1 MSLILDALKRAEDER
16 KNNAPVP
23 DLNTQH
29 RPLAL
34 ASDAEPRPWL
44 WYVIAGLLGIVALV
58 IVVLMTGRWL
68 MVDKSP
74 TATSASSAIAAKSPE
89 KITVQT
95 AAVTTKAAPSSFAP
109 STADPAVAN
118 STPATSV
125 ATSAGADTA
134 AEVTDLYAQEATD
147 PAIEADVNQLYAAEE
162 STGSESIVDPF
173 ASLPVAQAEQS
184 ALDQSPAEVVRE
196 PARTFDSVTHIQDF
210 NELPW
215 NTKQKMPTISYQRH
229 DYLAGGISSVV
240 INGQTLGVGNIV
252 ATGQFV
258 VQDILVD
265 GVVLKHGDRVFK
277 LRALN
282 GWINM

>member
-1 MSLILDALKRAEDER
+1 MSLILDALNRADTER
-16 KNNAPVP
+16 KNQTPVP

-34 ASDAEPRPWL
+34 EPEQSARA
-44 WYVIAGLLGIVALV
+44 WYWWVAAALIIVLVAVIIW
-58 IVVLMTGRWL
+58 RWQTTNT
-68 MVDKSP
+68 SP
-74 TATSASSAIAAKSPE
+74 TATAISPVQPAPAK
-89 KITVQT
+89 VQPPVSQP
-95 AAVTTKAAPSSFAP
+95 VT
-109 STADPAVAN
+109 PAVVAPVQPLQPLP
-118 STPATSV
+118 SQSAASLASAVAVRPDSSGVAAT
-125 ATSAGADTA
+125 DIK
-134 AEVTDLYAQEATD
+134 DLYAEDAAPEPTM
-147 PAIEADVNQLYAAEE
+147 EADVSQLYAPEE
-162 STGSESIVDPF
+162 ATGSESVVDPF
-173 ASLPVAQAEQS
+173 ASPSVAQA
-184 ALDQSPAEVVRE
+184 ALPPAEVVRE
-196 PARTFDSVTHIQDF
+196 PARTFDSMTHVQDF

-258 VQDILVD
+258 VLDILVD

>member
-1 MSLILDALKRAEDER
+1 MSLILDALNRADNER
-16 KNNAPVP
+16 KNQAPLP
-23 DLNTQH
+23 DLNTRH
-29 RPLAL
+29 SPLAL
-34 ASDAEPRPWL
+34 EPDQASSQWRWWL
-44 WYVIAGLLGIVALV
+44 LAVVLV
-58 IVVLMTGRWL
+58 LIVVLVVWRWY
-68 MVDKSP
+68 
-74 TATSASSAIAAKSPE
+74 SASQSLPVTAASMQEAKASAASSQAIAPE
-89 KITVQT
+89 PVVKPLPAITARVTEAPQGVPSGPVSSL
-95 AAVTTKAAPSSFAP
+95 AAVTGGGEKVASSDIQNLYADEADAP
-109 STADPAVAN
+109 VI
-118 STPATSV
+118 
-125 ATSAGADTA
+125 ADT
-134 AEVTDLYAQEATD
+134 
-147 PAIEADVNQLYAAEE
+147 DVKQLYAAEE
-162 STGSESIVDPF
+162 SVGSESIVDPF
-173 ASLPVAQAEQS
+173 VGSQMPDVTS
-184 ALDQSPAEVVRE
+184 VPSEVERE
-196 PARTFDSVTHIQDF
+196 PARTFANSPVQDF

>member
-1 MSLILDALKRAEDER
+1 MSLILDALNRADIER
-16 KNNAPVP
+16 KNQTPVP

-34 ASDAEPRPWL
+34 EPEQASRS
-44 WYVIAGLLGIVALV
+44 WYWW
-58 IVVLMTGRWL
+58 VV
-68 MVDKSP
+68 
-74 TATSASSAIAAKSPE
+74 
-89 KITVQT
+89 
-95 AAVTTKAAPSSFAP
+95 AAVIIVLAAVLVWRWQGAGSAPVATDAAPVQSVPVAAQPQASQ
-109 STADPAVAN
+109 SMSPAVAVQVQPQQQLP
-118 STPATSV
+118 SQPAASL
-125 ATSAGADTA
+125 AGAVAVQADNTRVA
-134 AEVTDLYAQEATD
+134 PTDIKDLYAEDSAPEPTID
-147 PAIEADVNQLYAAEE
+147 ADVNQLYAAEE
-162 STGSESIVDPF
+162 ATGSESVVDPF
-173 ASLPVAQAEQS
+173 ASPSVAPTLLP
-184 ALDQSPAEVVRE
+184 PAEVVRE
-196 PARTFDSVTHIQDF
+196 PARTFDSMTHVQDF

-215 NTKQKMPTISYQRH
+215 NTKQRMPTISYQRH

-265 GVVLKHGDRVFK
+265 GVVLKHGDRTFK

>member
-109 STADPAVAN
+109 ST
-118 STPATSV
+118 
-125 ATSAGADTA
+125 
-134 AEVTDLYAQEATD
+134 
-147 PAIEADVNQLYAAEE
+147 
-162 STGSESIVDPF
+162 
-173 ASLPVAQAEQS
+173 
-184 ALDQSPAEVVRE
+184 
-196 PARTFDSVTHIQDF
+196 
-210 NELPW
+210 
-215 NTKQKMPTISYQRH
+215 
-229 DYLAGGISSVV
+229 
-240 INGQTLGVGNIV
+240 
-252 ATGQFV
+252 
-258 VQDILVD
+258 
-265 GVVLKHGDRVFK
+265 
-277 LRALN
+277 
-282 GWINM
+282 

>member
-1 MSLILDALKRAEDER
+1 MSLILDALNRADNER
-16 KNNAPVP
+16 KNQAPLP
-23 DLNTQH
+23 DLNTRH
-29 RPLAL
+29 SPLAL
-34 ASDAEPRPWL
+34 EPDQASSQWRWWL
-44 WYVIAGLLGIVALV
+44 LAVVLV
-58 IVVLMTGRWL
+58 LIVVLVVWRWY
-68 MVDKSP
+68 
-74 TATSASSAIAAKSPE
+74 SASQSLPVTAASMQEAKASTASSQAIAPE
-89 KITVQT
+89 PVVKPLPVTTARAPQGVASGPVGSL
-95 AAVTTKAAPSSFAP
+95 AAVTGGGEKVASSDIQNLYADETDAPV
-109 STADPAVAN
+109 VAN
-118 STPATSV
+118 
-125 ATSAGADTA
+125 
-134 AEVTDLYAQEATD
+134 TD
-147 PAIEADVNQLYAAEE
+147 VKQLYAAEE
-162 STGSESIVDPF
+162 SVGSESIVDPF
-173 ASLPVAQAEQS
+173 VGSQVPDVTS
-184 ALDQSPAEVVRE
+184 VPSEVERE
-196 PARTFDSVTHIQDF
+196 PARTFANSPVQDF

>member
-1 MSLILDALKRAEDER
+1 MSLILDALNRADIER
-16 KNNAPVP
+16 KNQTPVP

-34 ASDAEPRPWL
+34 EPEQASRSWYWWVAAAVIIVLAVVVAWRWQGAGSTPVATDALP
-44 WYVIAGLLGIVALV
+44 VQ
-58 IVVLMTGRWL
+58 
-68 MVDKSP
+68 
-74 TATSASSAIAAKSPE
+74 SAPV
-89 KITVQT
+89 TVQPQVSQTT
-95 AAVTTKAAPSSFAP
+95 A
-109 STADPAVAN
+109 PAVAAPVQPQQQLPSQSAASLA
-118 STPATSV
+118 STVAIKPDNNVAAAT
-125 ATSAGADTA
+125 DIK
-134 AEVTDLYAQEATD
+134 DLYAED
-147 PAIEADVNQLYAAEE
+147 PTPESTMDADVNQLYAVEE
-162 STGSESIVDPF
+162 AVGSESVADPF
-173 ASLPVAQAEQS
+173 ASLSVAQA
-184 ALDQSPAEVVRE
+184 ALPPAEVARA
-196 PARTFDSVTHIQDF
+196 PARTFDSTTHIQDF

-240 INGQTLGVGNIV
+240 INGQTLGVGNMV
-252 ATGQFV
+252 AAGQFV

>member
-1 MSLILDALKRAEDER
+1 MSLILDALNRADNER
-16 KNNAPVP
+16 KNQAPLP
-23 DLNTQH
+23 DLNTRH
-29 RPLAL
+29 NPLAL
-34 ASDAEPRPWL
+34 EPEQASSYWRWWL
-44 WYVIAGLLGIVALV
+44 PAPVFVLIILVVVWRWYSASQPGPV
-58 IVVLMTGRWL
+58 
-68 MVDKSP
+68 
-74 TATSASSAIAAKSPE
+74 TAASVQEAKTSAASSQAIAPEPVAKPSPAIAARVTEAPQVESTGPVGSLTAVSGDGE
-89 KITVQT
+89 KV
-95 AAVTTKAAPSSFAP
+95 ASSDIQNLY
-109 STADPAVAN
+109 ADETDAPAVI
-118 STPATSV
+118 
-125 ATSAGADTA
+125 ADT
-134 AEVTDLYAQEATD
+134 
-147 PAIEADVNQLYAAEE
+147 DVKQLYAAEE
-162 STGSESIVDPF
+162 SVGSESIVDPF
-173 ASLPVAQAEQS
+173 VASLAPDATPVPS
-184 ALDQSPAEVVRE
+184 EVERE
-196 PARTFDSVTHIQDF
+196 PARTFANSPAQDF